1 LGENRRKLMSDAPT
15 VIEKLS
21 SYRKGIDDG
30 DLADVR
36 FAVKVRL
43 WLQGFEATPRELAR
57 TNEFLDEL
65 QQCLERRPTADE
77 QGALDA
83 IERARV
89 YWHDPARYRD

>member
-1 LGENRRKLMSDAPT
+1 MSDAPT

-43 WLQGFEATPRELAR
+43 WLRDLDATPEELAR

-65 QQCLERRPTADE
+65 QQCLEHQPTADE

-83 IERARV
+83 IERTRV
-89 YWHDPARYRD
+89 YWRDPARYGD